1 MTKTYLKFW
10 FNEFYDYCSFI
21 FMYANTNVLV
31 YLVLYTVYSI
41 FKILQM
47 SISRFHSDYRLIITD

>member
-10 FNEFYDYCSFI
+10 FNEFYDYCNFI

-31 YLVLYTVYSI
+31 YLVLYSI
-41 FKILQM
+41 FKILQL
-47 SISRFHSDYRLIITD
+47 SISRFHSDYRLMITD